1 MTGTGRPDRPRALR
15 VAAARQKPIDPYHI
29 SFTGTLR
36 VLCCRLL
43 ECASRQPEALALW
56 YRRLLWEISYAKKHP
71 YNRGAPSACKP
82 FPKTVV
88 MLIERNCG
96 PAFPLA

>member
-36 VLCCRLL
+36 VLCC
-43 ECASRQPEALALW
+43 
-56 YRRLLWEISYAKKHP
+56 RLLWEISYAKKHP